1 MWILGLKGLNLSNEI
16 EKGIVFL
23 HRVIK
28 CKRLWLPGLKA

>member
-23 HRVIK
+23 HCAIK
-28 CKRLWLPGLKA
+28 CKHLWLRGLKA